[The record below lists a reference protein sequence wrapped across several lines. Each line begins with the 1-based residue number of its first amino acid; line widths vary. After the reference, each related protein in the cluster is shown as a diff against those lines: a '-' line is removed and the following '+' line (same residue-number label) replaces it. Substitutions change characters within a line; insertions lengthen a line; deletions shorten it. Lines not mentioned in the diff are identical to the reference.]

1 MFDNRKRTKIK
12 NSKIQTW
19 RIELAEFSY
28 DIKYRPGKDNVVPD
42 TFTHAYCLSMSTSN
56 LIQIHNG
63 LCHPGVT
70 RLLHFVR
77 TKNLPICSDC
87 RICAE
92 LKPRFFHALNGK
104 LIKATHPMERLS
116 IDFKGPLPSATRN
129 KYLLTVVDEYSRF
142 PFAIP
147 CPDIN
152 SSTVIKSLDIIF
164 ALCGMPNY
172 IHSDRGK
179 SFMSHELNNHFYG
192 RGIASSKS
200 TPCHPIGNGQVE
212 RYNGIIWK
220 NMKLALHTHNLSTQQ
235 WESVLP
241 DALHSI
247 RSLLST
253 ATNTTPHDRFFN
265 FPRRSSHGSCPV
277 LTPGPVLLRRFVRS
291 SKTDDLVD
299 EVELVDVNPTY
310 AHIRYPDGRE
320 SKVSL
325 RALAPCP
332 SASTDTTPIETGDN
346 IVNNKLTTNELIQG
360 LELHTVQDPDPT
372 SSETNEVEINET
384 DNLNPIS
391 EVRFVPCRSAREIRR
406 PARYD
411 E

>member
-1 MFDNRKRTKIK
+1 
-12 NSKIQTW
+12 
-19 RIELAEFSY
+19 
-28 DIKYRPGKDNVVPD
+28 
-42 TFTHAYCLSMSTSN
+42 MSTSN

-77 TKNLPICSDC
+77 TKNLPFSTEDVKKICSDC

-92 LKPRFFHALNGK
+92 LKPRFFHPLNGK

-116 IDFKGPLPSATRN
+116 IDFKRPLPSATRN
-129 KYLLTVVDEYSRF
+129 KYLLTLVDEYSRF

-179 SFMSHELNNHFYG
+179 SFMSHKLKNHFYG

-200 TPCHPIGNGQVE
+200 TPYHPIGNRQVE

-220 NMKLALHTHNLSTQQ
+220 NIKLALHTQSFYSTMGVCT
-235 WESVLP
+235 SRC
-241 DALHSI
+241 S
-247 RSLLST
+247 SLYQIFIVDS
-253 ATNTTPHDRFFN
+253 NEHYTTFFN
-265 FPRRSSHGSCPV
+265 FPCRSSHGSCPPLW

-310 AHIRYPDGRE
+310 AHD
-320 SKVSL
+320 
-325 RALAPCP
+325 
-332 SASTDTTPIETGDN
+332 
-346 IVNNKLTTNELIQG
+346 
-360 LELHTVQDPDPT
+360 
-372 SSETNEVEINET
+372 
-384 DNLNPIS
+384 
-391 EVRFVPCRSAREIRR
+391 
-406 PARYD
+406 
-411 E
+411 